1 MVSNDRQSGN
11 RNAIVAGLMHGVRL
25 IAIEA
30 IAAQI
35 HQGLGAGMQREHN
48 SDESHLS

>member
-11 RNAIVAGLMHGVRL
+11 RNAIVSGPMHGGVRL

-30 IAAQI
+30 IAVQILPALAAGHAKGAQ
-35 HQGLGAGMQREHN
+35 
-48 SDESHLS
+48 S